1 MGITPISFTGI
12 SEFADDFQV
21 ILERSFE
28 IASLP
33 IANLQ
38 TEQTINL
45 AQQQQLGDLAAAVQS
60 LETSFSSLATQGQN
74 GAITAFTSDSSVA
87 SVTVTGTPSAAT
99 IDLNVVSEA
108 TVAQETTTTA
118 LADTDQTALS
128 ADGVYDL
135 TLDTTTT
142 TIDLLT
148 IGSGRTAGTTGA
160 ATPSPPVSVKV
171 DFSNGLAGSITANL
185 NSFFVAGA
193 APSGAGAGDTVSVTF
208 ASEDNLIN
216 ETITTVVLDGGE
228 DASKIADLLNDEI
241 TANANLNGKVSFS
254 DEGGNLKLVVSDT
267 AGQGFTFTSSN
278 TGTVVTGLESGGTV
292 GGHSEE
298 EIAAALNAQVALNQ
312 TLVAAGVNFTAE
324 GGQVRVEG
332 TQKFDV
338 TTTDT
343 AQGTGFVSGLAGTQT
358 VEGYDNTLDGLSGY
372 INANS
377 ATLGVKAILIN
388 TSSDPAA
395 PAYHLTV
402 TAVQTGATT
411 LKLEDSVAANLVT
424 ATDQGTDAVFSV
436 NGLPNVTNSSNV
448 ITNFSP
454 GLTLTIVG
462 AGSAVITA
470 QPNRASLSTTLTSVV
485 LDYNALVAKIQEQIG
500 ENAGALSGNAVVRQA
515 QQSLRDITGFLGGG
529 TVKSMVELGFELDD
543 QGKLSLNSA
552 TFDTLTDSQ
561 LADALTFVGNTTT
574 GFAANAVTRLLDLGD
589 PIDGQI
595 QVAIESL
602 QDSDDKLTEQ
612 IEEEQTR
619 VDTLIAQ
626 LEAQFAA
633 ADVLLAQLESQQ
645 NLLTVLFDA
654 QLNLNKK

>member
-1 MGITPISFTGI
+1 MGIPPISFTGI
-12 SEFADDFQV
+12 SDFADDFQV

-33 IANLQ
+33 INNLQ

-45 AQQQQLGDLAAAVQS
+45 AQQLQLGDLAAAVQS
-60 LETSFSSLATQGQN
+60 LESSFSSLATQGEN
-74 GAITAFTSDSSVA
+74 GAISAFTSDSSVA
-87 SVTVTGTPSAAT
+87 TVTVTGTPSAAT

-118 LADTDQTALS
+118 IGDTDQTALS
-128 ADGVYDL
+128 ADGIFDL

-160 ATPSPPVSVKV
+160 TTPASPVSVQV
-171 DFSNGLAGSITANL
+171 DFSNGLTGSITADL
-185 NSFFVAGA
+185 NSFFVASA

-216 ETITTVVLDGGE
+216 ETITTVALSGGE
-228 DASKIADLLNDEI
+228 TASQIATLLNDQI
-241 TANANLNGKVSFS
+241 TANANLNGKVTFS

-278 TGTVVTGLESGGTV
+278 TGTVVTGLEAGGTV
-292 GGHSEE
+292 GGHSAE
-298 EIAAALNAQVALNQ
+298 EIVAALNAQVALDQ
-312 TLVAAGVNFTAE
+312 TLVDAGVTFTAE
-324 GGQVRVEG
+324 SGEVRVEG
-332 TQKFDV
+332 NQKFDI

-358 VEGYDNTLDGLSGY
+358 VEGFDNTLDGLSGY

-377 ATLGVKAILIN
+377 ATLDVKAILIN
-388 TSSDPAA
+388 TSSDPDN

-402 TAVQTGATT
+402 TAVETGATT
-411 LKLEDSVAANLVT
+411 LKLEDSAASNLVT
-424 ATDQGTDAVFSV
+424 ANDQGTDAVFSV
-436 NGLPNVTNSSNV
+436 NGLPNVSNSGNV
-448 ITNFSP
+448 ITDFSP
-454 GLTLTIVG
+454 GITLTIVG
-462 AGSAVITA
+462 AGDTVITA
-470 QPNRASLSTTLTSVV
+470 QPSRASLSSTLTSVV
-485 LDYNALVAKIQEQIG
+485 LDYNSLVAKIQGQIG
-500 ENAGALSGNAVVRQA
+500 ENAGALSGNSVVRNA

-529 TVKSMVELGFELDD
+529 TIQSMVELGLELDNKG
-543 QGKLSLNSA
+543 QLSFNTA
-552 TFDTLTDSQ
+552 VFNTLTDSQ
-561 LADALTFVGNTTT
+561 LSDAIAFIGDTTT
-574 GFAANAVTRLLDLGD
+574 GFAANAVTRLGDLGD
-589 PIDGQI
+589 PINGQI

-602 QDSDDKLTEQ
+602 KDSDERLTEQ
-612 IEEEQTR
+612 IEEEQAR
-619 VDTLIAQ
+619 VDALIAQ

-645 NLLTVLFDA
+645 NLLTVLFEA
-654 QLNLNKK
+654 QLNLKSI